1 MHQDLEDNHTKAM
14 NDYFVN
20 RGEVEHVQ
28 DFIVEVLA
36 RY

>member
-1 MHQDLEDNHTKAM
+1 M
-14 NDYFVN
+14 NQYFVN